1 MNLAETSVI
10 RETVDLISGEY
21 LNAEDQLSSFQQT
34 VKNKL
39 KEQSKTIRSLEAG
52 RQLRVQNWLRQPSEK
67 SIGHCNE
74 EN

>member
-52 RQLRVQNWLRQPSEK
+52 RQLRV
-67 SIGHCNE
+67 
-74 EN
+74 

>member
-10 RETVDLISGEY
+10 RETADLISGEY
-21 LNAEDQLSSFQQT
+21 LNAEDQLSSFQQI

-52 RQLRVQNWLRQPSEK
+52 RQLCVQNWLSQPSEK

>member
-1 MNLAETSVI
+1 MNLTETSVI

-21 LNAEDQLSSFQQT
+21 LNAENQLSSFQQI

-52 RQLRVQNWLRQPSEK
+52 RQLRVQN
-67 SIGHCNE
+67 
-74 EN
+74 

>member
-1 MNLAETSVI
+1 MNLTETSVI

-21 LNAEDQLSSFQQT
+21 LNAENQLSSFQHI

-52 RQLRVQNWLRQPSEK
+52 RQLRVQN
-67 SIGHCNE
+67 
-74 EN
+74 